1 MNTASVRI
9 LFVCLHNSGRSQMAE
24 AFINYA
30 RVDGVIAESA
40 GLAAGTLNPLV
51 VESMKKIGI
60 DISRNKTKTV
70 ADMLERGTAYDY
82 VVTVCDGAAAERCP
96 IFPGRG
102 KRLHWDLSDP
112 AAVTGTETERLE
124 RVGEIRDMIR
134 SAVGDLLVGIGAG
147 DVGE

>member
-1 MNTASVRI
+1 MNETRVRI

-24 AFINYA
+24 AFVNMA

-51 VESMKKIGI
+51 VESMREIGI

-70 ADMLERGTAYDY
+70 AEMLERGTAYDY

-96 IFPGRG
+96 VFPGGG
-102 KRLHWDLSDP
+102 KRRHWDLPDP
-112 AAVTGTETERLE
+112 AAVTGTDQARQE
-124 RVGEIRDMIR
+124 RVSEIRDMIR
-134 SAVGDLLVGIGAG
+134 AAVEDLLKRVG
-147 DVGE
+147 VS

>member
-40 GLAAGTLNPLV
+40 GLAAGTLNSLV

-60 DISRNKTKTV
+60 DISRNITKTV

-96 IFPGRG
+96 IFPGG
-102 KRLHWDLSDP
+102 GQRLHWDLPDP
-112 AAVTGTETERLE
+112 AAVTGTDRER
-124 RVGEIRDMIR
+124 RVRIGEIRDMIR
-134 SAVGDLLVGIGAG
+134 SAVGDLLESLG
-147 DVGE
+147 DG